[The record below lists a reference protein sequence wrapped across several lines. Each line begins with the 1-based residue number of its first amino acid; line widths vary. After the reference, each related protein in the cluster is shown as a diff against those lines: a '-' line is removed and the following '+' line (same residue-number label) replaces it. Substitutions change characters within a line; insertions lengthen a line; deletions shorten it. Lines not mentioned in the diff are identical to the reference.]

1 VWDTPR
7 LVLAASG
14 VLALALLLAP
24 SSPRAVG
31 AQEGE
36 SPTPAPTRTR
46 RPTRTPGATA
56 VPTGTPLPAGALRL
70 TLAMEPPEPRVGE
83 EASLVVDLLGLDD
96 VPLVELVL
104 DVDLPVSLARA
115 EVLSSSGE
123 TARAGSMLRWRLPAL
138 PPGGGAGLR
147 LTGVPELASN
157 DEIACVLLVS
167 RAATMEQCLAFRVRP
182 PAAPSEA
189 EGALSRGVPGAPPGE
204 DLPVAPVGSG
214 WSDVLQQPQALVGW
228 GLLLA
233 GLAVL
238 GGWLGA
244 SMGGAPDSGE
254 AQPPRPKAKKT
265 S

>member
-1 VWDTPR
+1 V
-7 LVLAASG
+7 V
-14 VLALALLLAP
+14 ALAVLFAL
-24 SSPRAVG
+24 SSPSGVG
-31 AQEGE
+31 AQEGDA
-36 SPTPAPTRTR
+36 PTAVPAPTRTR

-104 DVDLPVSLARA
+104 DVDLPLSLARA
-115 EVLSSSGE
+115 DAVSSSGE
-123 TARAGSMLRWRLPAL
+123 TARAGSMLRWRLPSL

-157 DEIACVLLVS
+157 GEIACVLLVS
-167 RAATMEQCLAFRVRP
+167 RAATMEQCLAFQVRP
-182 PAAPSEA
+182 AAAPSEA
-189 EGALSRGVPGAPPGE
+189 DGSLPRGVPGAPLGE

-214 WSDVLQQPQALVGW
+214 WGDVLQQPQALVGW

-244 SMGGAPDSGE
+244 SMGGAPESGE
-254 AQPPRPKAKKT
+254 AQPRGPKAKKT